1 MFATPCM
8 QAQNLPFQSGE
19 ELYYNIRY
27 KYGVVVMKGGTAQYG
42 LDTTTF
48 NHKQVL
54 KSALTFKTN
63 SFFDKIFMIRD
74 TLNSY
79 ANFPDLK
86 PLYHNRSV
94 NEGGYHFTE
103 EMLVLKHGSSSTEVN
118 VKRMRKEIIRIDTI
132 INSDLPG
139 YDLLNIFLF
148 VRNMDYS
155 QFNQEQACTVA
166 TFLGEKKVNII
177 IKYHGQAI
185 LQKNDTKYKTL
196 KLTVDV
202 VNEVFTESKNAIEV
216 WISNDENHVPLK
228 IKAKLRIGAAEAELS
243 SYKNLKYPFTA
254 AITLTSRK

>member
-1 MFATPCM
+1 MFVIPCM

-19 ELYYNIRY
+19 ELDYNIRY
-27 KYGVVVMKGGTAQYG
+27 KYGMVVMKGGTAQYG
-42 LDTTTF
+42 LETTIF
-48 NHKQVL
+48 NRKQVL

-79 ANFPDLK
+79 ANLPDLK

-103 EMLVLKHGSSSTEVN
+103 EMLVLKHEFSSTQVN
-118 VKRMRKEIIRIDTI
+118 VKRMRKEILRVDTV
-132 INSDLPG
+132 INSELPG

-148 VRNMDYS
+148 IRNMDYS
-155 QFNQEQACTVA
+155 QFNHGQICTVA

-177 IKYHGQAI
+177 IKYHGQTI
-185 LQKNDTKYKTL
+185 LQKNNTKYKTL
-196 KLTVDV
+196 KLTIDV

-216 WISNDENHVPLK
+216 WISDDENHVPLK

-254 AITLTSRK
+254 AITLTPRK

>member
-1 MFATPCM
+1 M
-8 QAQNLPFQSGE
+8 QAQNMPFQSGE
-19 ELYYNIRY
+19 ELYYDIRY
-27 KYGVVVMKGGTAQYG
+27 KYGVVVMKGGTARYG
-42 LDTTTF
+42 LETTVF
-48 NHKQVL
+48 NQKQVL
-54 KSALTFKTN
+54 RSALNFKTS

-79 ANFPDLK
+79 ASLPDLK

-103 EMLVLKHGSSSTEVN
+103 EMLVLKHGIASTEVN
-118 VKRMRKEIIRIDTI
+118 VKRMREETIRIDTI

-148 VRNMDYS
+148 IRSMDYS
-155 QFNQEQACTVA
+155 QFNQEQASTVA
-166 TFLGEKKVNII
+166 IFLGEKKVNIL
-177 IKYHGQAI
+177 IKYHGQTI
-185 LQKNDTKYKTL
+185 LQKNNTKYKTL
-196 KLTVDV
+196 KLAIDI

-216 WISNDENHVPLK
+216 WISDDENHVPLK

-254 AITLTSRK
+254 GIILTSRK